1 MNGIGSGMEIYKKFK
16 KELLKINN
24 DILSL
29 FSKVKIL
36 KEQDAG
42 TFSGWE
48 TTCAKINKQMSD
60 DLIRVAVVG
69 SIKSGKSTFVNSIF
83 KGDFLKRGAG
93 IVTSFV
99 TKIRAGDMLKAELTF
114 KSYGEINS
122 EIRQALIMF
131 PHLNLQAKAENF
143 DIRNRQDRA
152 ELEPALNDLDTDMI
166 FTDGI
171 RNIHSILLSSYLK
184 GYDRVKDIIADDITT
199 ACYDEN
205 FFPEH
210 KIFVSDDTLSVYLK
224 DIQLEI
230 NSSIFDKNI
239 EIADCQGSDSP
250 NPLHLAMIQDYLLVT
265 HFIIYVIS
273 SRTGVRQADIKFL
286 SMIKKMGIMEN
297 IIFVVNCDFNEHES
311 RNDLNALIGSVQ
323 QDLSLLK
330 TEPEVYSFSA
340 LFNLFKSASSG
351 DENGSRLNKKDQIKF
366 SQWKN
371 ETELCNFSEQET
383 DAFRLSFN
391 NKISKGR
398 YRLLLKNHLER
409 INIMSSGI
417 GNWIAVNHEIL
428 NKDVHGARKII
439 KKIVRHQE
447 RMNRI
452 MDMIKNTLDGAVQK
466 MKQEQKKEVDK
477 FFASRYG
484 EAPESVV
491 EFIREYNTSYGNYE
505 DSFRSSGFSST
516 IYLVFQEFKQR
527 LDTFIAEK
535 INPEVIMLIR
545 NREESIKKKF
555 NSIAEPFE
563 DMVQGALEEYN
574 AVIAA
579 SGIPGALEIEQ
590 SYDFFD
596 IDFIKRITGLT
607 IPPVAATINYSAKIK
622 TEAVIRFGFY
632 TVVRFIK
639 QIFKRPLENEK
650 EEEIFALKDSLTR
663 IKRETERAIFFH
675 FKNYREN
682 LKFQYLFKLIDA
694 VSNSL
699 YEDLQNRFSHNSAS
713 FSTMTKLIETKQID
727 KKQAS
732 EALKNMEE
740 VYFEISKRIDII
752 KKEMKKIELAE

>member
-1 MNGIGSGMEIYKKFK
+1 MEVYKKLK
-16 KELLKINN
+16 EELLKVNK

-29 FSKVKIL
+29 FSKVTIL
-36 KEQDAG
+36 KEQDTG
-42 TFSGWE
+42 TFSGWKKR
-48 TTCAKINKQMSD
+48 CVKINKQMSD

-83 KGDFLKRGAG
+83 NGDFLKRGAG

-114 KSYGEINS
+114 KTYEEINL

-131 PHLNLQAKAENF
+131 PHLNLQAKAESF

-152 ELEPALNDLDTDMI
+152 ELEPALSDLDADMI

-184 GYDRVKDIIADDITT
+184 GHGRVKDIISDDVAT
-199 ACYDEN
+199 ACYDEK
-205 FFPEH
+205 FFPQH
-210 KIFVSDDTLSVYLK
+210 KLFVSDDTLSVYLK

-230 NSSIFDKNI
+230 KSSIFDKNI

-297 IIFVVNCDFNEHES
+297 IIFVVNCDFNEHETKD
-311 RNDLNALIGSVQ
+311 DLSALISSVKQ
-323 QDLSLLK
+323 ELSLLI

-340 LFNLFKSASSG
+340 LFNLFKNSSSG
-351 DENGSRLNKKDQIKF
+351 DKNGSSLNKKDQIKF
-366 SQWKN
+366 SQWKD
-371 ETELCNFSEQET
+371 EIELCTFSEQET

-391 NKISKGR
+391 NKISTGR
-398 YRLLLKNHLER
+398 YRLLFKNHLER
-409 INIMSSGI
+409 INIISSGI
-417 GNWIAVNHEIL
+417 GNWIAVNDEIL
-428 NKDVHGARKII
+428 NKDAHGAGEII

-447 RMNRI
+447 RMSKI
-452 MDMIKNTLDGAVQK
+452 MDIIKNTLDGAVQK
-466 MKQEQKKEVDK
+466 MKQEQKKEVDN

-484 EAPESVV
+484 DAPGSVV
-491 EFIREYNTSYGNYE
+491 DFIRDYNASYGDYE
-505 DSFRSSGFSST
+505 ANFQASGFSST
-516 IYLVFQEFKQR
+516 IYLVFQEFKHR

-535 INPEVIMLIR
+535 INPEVIQLIK
-545 NREESIKKKF
+545 NREEIIKKKF
-555 NSIAEPFE
+555 DSIAEPFE

-579 SGIPGALEIEQ
+579 SGITEALEIEQ
-590 SYDFFD
+590 RYDFFD
-596 IDFIKRITGLT
+596 IDSIKRITGLT
-607 IPPVAATINYSAKIK
+607 IPSVAATVSYSAKIK
-622 TEAVIRFGFY
+622 TEAVIRFGVY

-650 EEEIFALKDSLTR
+650 EEEIFALKDSLKR
-663 IKRETERAIFFH
+663 IKRETEKAIFFH

-699 YEDLQNRFSHNSAS
+699 YDDLQNRFSHNSAS
-713 FSTMTKLIETKQID
+713 FSTMAKLIETKQID

-732 EALKNMEE
+732 EALKEMERA
-740 VYFEISKRIDII
+740 YSGISKRIEII
-752 KKEMKKIELAE
+752 KEEMKKNELAE

>member
-1 MNGIGSGMEIYKKFK
+1 MEIYKKFK
-16 KELLKINN
+16 EDLLKVSK

-29 FSKVKIL
+29 FSKITIL
-36 KEQDAG
+36 KEQDAS

-48 TTCAKINKQMSD
+48 KTCAKINKQLSD

-83 KGDFLKRGAG
+83 NGDFLKRGAG

-99 TKIRAGDMLKAELTF
+99 TKIRAGDMLKADLTF
-114 KSYGEINS
+114 KSYGEVNG

-131 PHLNLQAKAENF
+131 PHLNLQAKAESF
-143 DIRNRQDRA
+143 DIRNSQERA
-152 ELEPALNDLDTDMI
+152 ELESALSDLDADMI

-184 GYDRVKDIIADDITT
+184 GYDRVKDIISDDIAT
-199 ACYDEN
+199 ACYDEKS
-205 FFPEH
+205 FPEH
-210 KIFVSDDTLSVYLK
+210 KLFVSDDSLSVYLR
-224 DIQLEI
+224 DIHLEI
-230 NSSIFDKNI
+230 DSSIFDENI

-250 NPLHLAMIQDYLLVT
+250 NPLHLAMIQDYLFVT

-311 RNDLNALIGSVQ
+311 LDDLGALISSVK
-323 QDLSLLK
+323 QDLSLL
-330 TEPEVYSFSA
+330 TTCPEVYSFSA
-340 LFNLFKSASSG
+340 LFNLFKQSSSRG
-351 DENGSRLNKKDQIKF
+351 ENGSNLNKKDQIKF

-371 ETELCNFSEQET
+371 ETELCKFSEQET

-391 NKISKGR
+391 NKISKDR
-398 YRLLLKNHLER
+398 CRLLFKNHLER
-409 INIMSSGI
+409 INIVSSGI
-417 GNWIAVNHEIL
+417 GNWIAVNDEIL
-428 NKDVHGARKII
+428 NKDAHGTRKII

-466 MKQEQKKEVDK
+466 MKLEQKKEVDN

-484 EAPESVV
+484 DAPKSVID
-491 EFIREYNTSYGNYE
+491 FIREYNVSYGDYKEN
-505 DSFRSSGFSST
+505 FQASGFSST

-527 LDTFIAEK
+527 LDIFIAEK
-535 INPEVIMLIR
+535 INPEVIMLIK
-545 NREESIKKKF
+545 NREDSIKKKF
-555 NSIAEPFE
+555 ESIAEPFE

-579 SGIPGALEIEQ
+579 SGITGALEIEQ
-590 SYDFFD
+590 RYDFFD
-596 IDFIKRITGLT
+596 IDSIKRITGLT
-607 IPPVAATINYSAKIK
+607 IPSVAATINYSARIK

-632 TVVRFIK
+632 TVARFIK
-639 QIFKRPLENEK
+639 QIFKKPLENEK
-650 EEEIFALKDSLTR
+650 EEELLTLKDSLKR
-663 IKRETERAIFFH
+663 IKRETEKTIFFH

-694 VSNSL
+694 VSSSL

-713 FSTMTKLIETKQID
+713 FSTMAKLIGTKQID

-732 EALKNMEE
+732 EALKEMEG
-740 VYFEISKRIDII
+740 VYSEISKRIETI
-752 KKEMKKIELAE
+752 KKEMKKIEL